1 MKNLRVITLITLFL
15 VAMSA
20 TSVMSQGRSLRS
32 RGAQA
37 AYGYPSDYNYKAKK
51 KKKPK
56 KKKQRKAKKNKAD
69 KKQPAYRKK
78 NPWAN

>member
-1 MKNLRVITLITLFL
+1 MNNLKVIIIVTVFL
-15 VAMSA
+15 VAISA
-20 TSVMSQGRSLRS
+20 PNVMAQGKSLRS

-51 KKKPK
+51 KKKAK
-56 KKKQRKAKKNKAD
+56 RKKQPKAKKNKAD